1 MTKASILVVE
11 DEQIVAKDIAARLQ
25 RRGYLVVGIASTAQ
39 EAIEGTGT
47 HRPDLVLMDIML
59 KGDVDGIAAADQIR
73 DLYDIPVVY
82 LTAFADDQTLAR
94 AKVTDAFGY
103 ILKPFEERELTITI
117 DMALYKHRM
126 ETRLRESER
135 WLGTTLRSI
144 GDGIIAADTT
154 GAITFLNAVA
164 EDLTGWRTEEATRR
178 QLSEV
183 FHTAFENV
191 EGRPGGPTVL
201 VSKEGKHIPIEES
214 AAPIKDG
221 RGQTK
226 GIVVVFRDV
235 TDQRRA
241 QDALHVSETRLAG
254 IIASAMDAIVTT
266 NSQQR
271 IILFNAAAEQ
281 MFRCPA
287 HEAVGKP
294 LDEFLPSRF
303 RDMHRFHIAEF
314 GRSGATK
321 RRMGSPGTVIGLRRD
336 GTEFPMEASISQIE
350 AAGERLYTVVLR
362 DITERYHAE
371 QALRESEERYRRFF
385 EDDLTGDYIARADGT
400 LLDCNPAF
408 ARMLGFQNTEAALQ
422 CNVLSLYPSVE
433 ARERFFSLLQARGRV
448 EEYEKDLVRPDGQTI
463 HVVENTYGVFGR
475 DGRLVETK
483 GYMYDITERKR
494 LEEQVRQTHKM
505 ESIGTLASGIA
516 HDFNNI
522 LNNVIGFVMQIKK
535 HAYEPEKV
543 LKYSQTIEKSATRG
557 AELSAQL
564 LSFARKTKR
573 ENVPVNVSQIVDEVY
588 GLCGE
593 TFPRNITVSRHLD
606 EDLLS
611 VLGDYGELYQ
621 VLLNLTVNAR
631 DALVARGTNIQGAIS
646 IGAFNGRVGE
656 RISGQM
662 LATQTDH
669 YVELRVSDN
678 GIGIPK
684 EMRER
689 IFDPFFTTKERGRGT
704 GLGLSVVYTIVRNH
718 HGVILIDSEEGE
730 GSTFHVYLPAVQ
742 RVTVPSVSSEAVR
755 PPAGRQE
762 SVLLVD
768 DEESMQELGRELL
781 EEEGYRVLIASNG
794 QDAVQLYRERFAEIQ
809 LVILDLVMPGMD
821 GGQTYLELRKIN
833 SNLKVFFCTGYMP
846 DQVIS
851 ALLEEESLKA
861 LQKPFNPENFVQMV
875 RDVLDEKPFPSARPP
890 E

>member
-11 DEQIVAKDIAARLQ
+11 DEHIVAKDIAARLQ

-39 EAIEGTGT
+39 EAIEGTGA

-164 EDLTGWRTEEATRR
+164 EELTGWRTEEATRR

-191 EGRPGGPTVL
+191 AGRPGGPTVL
-201 VSKEGKHIPIEES
+201 VSKDGKRIPIEES
-214 AAPIKDG
+214 AAPIKDS

-241 QDALHVSETRLAG
+241 QDALQVSETRLAG
-254 IIASAMDAIVTT
+254 IIASAMDAIVTI
-266 NSQQR
+266 NSQQQ
-271 IILFNAAAEQ
+271 IVLFNAAAEQ

-287 HEAVGKP
+287 HEAVGRP
-294 LDEFLPSRF
+294 LEEFLPSRF
-303 RDMHRFHIAEF
+303 RDMHRHHIVEF
-314 GRSGATK
+314 GRSGITK
-321 RRMGSPGTVIGLRRD
+321 RRMGSPGAVVGLRRD
-336 GTEFPMEASISQIE
+336 GTEFPMEASISQVE
-350 AAGERLYTVVLR
+350 AAGERLYTVILR
-362 DITERYHAE
+362 DVTERYHAE

-400 LLDCNPAF
+400 ILDCNPAF
-408 ARMLGFQNTEAALQ
+408 ARMLGFQNTEAARQ
-422 CNVLSLYPSVE
+422 CNLLSLYPTVE
-433 ARERFFSLLQARGRV
+433 ARERFFSLLQLRGRV

-475 DGRLVETK
+475 DARLMEVK

-522 LNNVIGFVMQIKK
+522 LNNVIGFIMQIKK

-564 LSFARKTKR
+564 LSFARKAKR
-573 ENVPVNVSQIVDEVY
+573 ENVPVNVAQIVEEVY
-588 GLCGE
+588 SLCGE

-631 DALVARGTNIQGAIS
+631 DALMARGTNIQGAIS
-646 IGAFNGRVGE
+646 IGAFNGRIGE

-662 LATQTDH
+662 LASQTDR

-684 EMRER
+684 EMQER

-730 GSTFHVYLPAVQ
+730 GSTFHVYLPAVD
-742 RVTVPSVSSEAVR
+742 RVTAPAVASEVIR

-762 SVLLVD
+762 YVLLVD

-794 QDAVQLYRERFAEIQ
+794 QDAIHLYRQRSAEIQ

-833 SNLKVFFCTGYMP
+833 PDLKVFFCTGYMP

-851 ALLEEESLKA
+851 ALLEQESLKA

-875 RDVLDEKPFPSARPP
+875 REVLDEKPFTSARPP

>member
-201 VSKEGKHIPIEES
+201 VSKEGKRIPIEES

-241 QDALHVSETRLAG
+241 QDALHVSEARLAG

-266 NSQQR
+266 NSLQQ
-271 IILFNAAAEQ
+271 IVLFNAAAEQ

-287 HEAVGKP
+287 HEAVGKS
-294 LDEFLPSRF
+294 LDDFLPSRF
-303 RDMHRFHIAEF
+303 RDMHRHHIAEF
-314 GRSGATK
+314 GRSGTTK
-321 RRMGSPGTVIGLRRD
+321 RRMGSPGMVIGLRRD

-350 AAGERLYTVVLR
+350 AAGERLYTVILR

-385 EDDLTGDYIARADGT
+385 VDDLTGDYIARADGT
-400 LLDCNPAF
+400 ILDCNPAF
-408 ARMLGFQNTEAALQ
+408 ARMLGFQNTEAAQQ
-422 CNVLSLYPSVE
+422 CNLLSLYPSVE

-522 LNNVIGFVMQIKK
+522 LNNVIGFIMQIKK

-588 GLCGE
+588 SLCGE

-646 IGAFNGRVGE
+646 IGAFNGRIGE

-662 LATQTDH
+662 LATQTDR

-762 SVLLVD
+762 FVLLVD

-781 EEEGYRVLIASNG
+781 EEEGYQVLIASNG
-794 QDAVQLYRERFAEIQ
+794 QDAVHLYRQRFAEIQ

-821 GGQTYLELRKIN
+821 GGQTYLELRTIN
-833 SNLKVFFCTGYMP
+833 PNLKVFFCTGYMP

-851 ALLEEESLKA
+851 ALLEEERLKA

-875 RDVLDEKPFPSARPP
+875 REVLDEKPFPSARPP

>member
-11 DEQIVAKDIAARLQ
+11 DEHIVARDIAARLQ

-164 EDLTGWRTEEATRR
+164 EELTGWRTEEATRR

-191 EGRPGGPTVL
+191 AGRAGGPTVL
-201 VSKEGKHIPIEES
+201 VSKDGKRIPIEES
-214 AAPIKDG
+214 AAPIKDS

-241 QDALHVSETRLAG
+241 QDALHVSEERLAG
-254 IIASAMDAIVTT
+254 IIASAMDAIVTI
-266 NSQQR
+266 NGQQQ
-271 IILFNAAAEQ
+271 IVLFNAAAEQ
-281 MFRCPA
+281 MFRCSA
-287 HEAVGKP
+287 HEAVGRP
-294 LDEFLPSRF
+294 LEEFLPSRF
-303 RDMHRFHIAEF
+303 RDMHRHHVVEF
-314 GRSGATK
+314 GRSGTTK

-350 AAGERLYTVVLR
+350 AAGERLYTVILR

-400 LLDCNPAF
+400 ILDCNPAF
-408 ARMLGFQNTEAALQ
+408 ARMLGFQNTQAARQ
-422 CNVLSLYPSVE
+422 CNLLSLYPSIE
-433 ARERFFSLLQARGRV
+433 ARETFFSLLQARGRV

-522 LNNVIGFVMQIKK
+522 LNNVIGFIMQIKK

-573 ENVPVNVSQIVDEVY
+573 ENVPVNVAQIVDEVY
-588 GLCGE
+588 SLCGE
-593 TFPRNITVSRHLD
+593 TFPRNITMSRHLD

-631 DALVARGTNIQGAIS
+631 DALMARGTGIQGAIS
-646 IGAFNGRVGE
+646 IGAFNGRIGE

-662 LATQTDH
+662 LASQTDR

-718 HGVILIDSEEGE
+718 HGIILIDSEEGE
-730 GSTFHVYLPAVQ
+730 GSTFHVYLPAVD
-742 RVTVPSVSSEAVR
+742 RVTAPSIASGVIR

-762 SVLLVD
+762 YVLLVD

-794 QDAVQLYRERFAEIQ
+794 QDAIHLYRQRSAEIQ

-833 SNLKVFFCTGYMP
+833 PDLKVFFCTGYMP

-875 RDVLDEKPFPSARPP
+875 REVLDEKPFTSGRPP

>member
-11 DEQIVAKDIAARLQ
+11 DEHIVAEDISARLQ
-25 RRGYLVVGIASTAQ
+25 RRGYLVVGIVSTGQ
-39 EAIEGTGT
+39 EAIEWTGT

-73 DLYDIPVVY
+73 DLYDLPVVY

-117 DMALYKHRM
+117 DMAIYRHRM

-144 GDGIIAADTT
+144 SDGIIAADTT

-183 FHTAFENV
+183 FRTSFENV
-191 EGRPGGPTVL
+191 AGRSGGPTVL
-201 VSKEGKHIPIEES
+201 VSKDGKRIPIEES
-214 AAPIKDG
+214 AAPIKDS

-235 TDQRRA
+235 TDQRGA
-241 QDALHVSETRLAG
+241 QDALHVSEARLAG
-254 IIASAMDAIVTT
+254 IIASVMDAIVTVD
-266 NSQQR
+266 SRQQ
-271 IILFNAAAEQ
+271 IVLFNAAAEQ

-287 HEAVGKP
+287 HDAVGKP
-294 LDEFLPSRF
+294 LEEFLPSRF
-303 RDMHRFHIAEF
+303 RDMHRHHITEF
-314 GRSGATK
+314 GRSSTTK
-321 RRMGSPGTVIGLRRD
+321 RRMGYPGMVTGLRRD
-336 GTEFPMEASISQIE
+336 GTEFPMEASISQVE
-350 AAGERLYTVVLR
+350 AAGERLYTVILR
-362 DITERYHAE
+362 DITARYHAE

-385 EDDLTGDYIARADGT
+385 EDDLTGAYIARADGT

-408 ARMLGFQNTEAALQ
+408 ARMLGFQNTGAALQ
-422 CNVLSLYPSVE
+422 CNLLSLYPSVE
-433 ARERFFSLLQARGRV
+433 ARVAFFALLQSLGLV
-448 EEYEKDLVRPDGQTI
+448 KEFEKDLVRPDGQTI
-463 HVVENTYGVFGR
+463 HVVENTYGVFGP
-475 DGRLVETK
+475 DGRLTEVK
-483 GYMYDITERKR
+483 GYMYDITERKL

-522 LNNVIGFVMQIKK
+522 LNNVIGFIMQIRK

-543 LKYSQTIEKSATRG
+543 LKYSQTIEKSAARG

-564 LSFARKTKR
+564 LSFARKAKH
-573 ENVPVNVSQIVDEVY
+573 ENVPVNVAQIVDEVY

-593 TFPRNITVSRHLD
+593 TFPPNITVSRHLD
-606 EDLLS
+606 DDLLS
-611 VLGDYGELYQ
+611 VLGDHGELYQ

-631 DALVARGTNIQGAIS
+631 DALVARGTNIQGAVS
-646 IGAFNGRVGE
+646 IGAFNGRIGE
-656 RISGQM
+656 RISGQI
-662 LATQTDH
+662 LATQTDLF
-669 YVELRVSDN
+669 VELRVSDN

-689 IFDPFFTTKERGRGT
+689 IFDPFFTTKDRGRGT
-704 GLGLSVVYTIVRNH
+704 GLGLSVVYTIVRSH
-718 HGVILIDSEEGE
+718 HGIILVDSEEGE
-730 GSTFHVYLPAVQ
+730 GSTFHVYLPAVR
-742 RVTVPSVSSEAVR
+742 RVTILPTTSEVIR

-762 SVLLVD
+762 YVLLID

-794 QDAVQLYRERFAEIQ
+794 QDAVHLYRQRSAEIQ

-833 SNLKVFFCTGYMP
+833 PHLKVFFCTGYMP

-861 LQKPFNPENFVQMV
+861 LQKPFNPENFVRMV
-875 RDVLDEKPFPSARPP
+875 RDVLDEKP
-890 E
+890 

>member
-11 DEQIVAKDIAARLQ
+11 DEHIVAKDIAARLQ

-47 HRPDLVLMDIML
+47 HLPDLVLMDIML

-183 FHTAFENV
+183 FHTAFENGA
-191 EGRPGGPTVL
+191 GRSGGPTVL
-201 VSKEGKHIPIEES
+201 VSKDGKRIPIEES
-214 AAPIKDG
+214 AAPIKDS

-235 TDQRRA
+235 TEQRRA
-241 QDALHVSETRLAG
+241 QDALQVSEARLAG
-254 IIASAMDAIVTT
+254 IIASAMDAIVTI
-266 NSQQR
+266 NNEQQ
-271 IILFNAAAEQ
+271 IVLFNAAAEQ

-294 LDEFLPSRF
+294 LEEFLPSRF
-303 RDMHRFHIAEF
+303 RDMHRHHIADF
-314 GRSGATK
+314 GRTGITK
-321 RRMGSPGTVIGLRRD
+321 RRMGSLGAVIGLRRD

-350 AAGERLYTVVLR
+350 AAGERLYTVILR
-362 DITERYHAE
+362 DITARYHAE

-400 LLDCNPAF
+400 ILDCNPAF

-422 CNVLSLYPSVE
+422 YNLLSLYPSVE
-433 ARERFFSLLQARGRV
+433 ARETFFSLLQARGRV

-475 DGRLVETK
+475 NGRLAEVK

-522 LNNVIGFVMQIKK
+522 LNNVIGFIMQIKK

-573 ENVPVNVSQIVDEVY
+573 ENVPVNVAQIVDEVY

-606 EDLLS
+606 DDLLS

-646 IGAFNGRVGE
+646 IGAFNGRIGE

-662 LATQTDH
+662 LATQTDR

-718 HGVILIDSEEGE
+718 HGIILIDSEEGE

-742 RVTVPSVSSEAVR
+742 HVTLAPVTSEVIR

-762 SVLLVD
+762 YVLLVD
-768 DEESMQELGRELL
+768 DEESMQDLGRELL

-794 QDAVQLYRERFAEIQ
+794 QDAVLLYRQRFAEIQ

-833 SNLKVFFCTGYMP
+833 PHLKVFFCTGYMP

-875 RDVLDEKPFPSARPP
+875 RDVLDAKP
-890 E
+890 

>member
-11 DEQIVAKDIAARLQ
+11 DEHIVARDIAARLQ

-39 EAIEGTGT
+39 EAIDGTGT

-154 GAITFLNAVA
+154 GAITFLNTVA
-164 EDLTGWRTEEATRR
+164 EELTGWRTEEATRR

-191 EGRPGGPTVL
+191 EGRAGGPTVL
-201 VSKEGKHIPIEES
+201 VRKDGKRIPIEES
-214 AAPIKDG
+214 AAPIKDS

-241 QDALHVSETRLAG
+241 QDALHVSEERLAG
-254 IIASAMDAIVTT
+254 IIASAMDAIITI
-266 NSQQR
+266 NGQQH
-271 IILFNAAAEQ
+271 IVLFNAAAEQ
-281 MFRCPA
+281 MFRCSA
-287 HEAVGKP
+287 HEAVGRP
-294 LDEFLPSRF
+294 LEDFLPSRF
-303 RDMHRFHIAEF
+303 RDMHRHHVAEF
-314 GRSGATK
+314 GRSGTTK

-350 AAGERLYTVVLR
+350 AAGERLYTVILR

-400 LLDCNPAF
+400 ILDCNPAF
-408 ARMLGFQNTEAALQ
+408 ARMLGFQNTQAARQ

-433 ARERFFSLLQARGRV
+433 ARERFFSLLQSRGRV

-522 LNNVIGFVMQIKK
+522 LNNVIGFIMQIKK

-573 ENVPVNVSQIVDEVY
+573 ENVPVNVAQIVEEVY
-588 GLCGE
+588 SLCGE
-593 TFPRNITVSRHLD
+593 TFPRNITMSRHLD

-631 DALVARGTNIQGAIS
+631 DALMARGAGVQGAVS
-646 IGAFNGRVGE
+646 IGAFNGRIGE

-662 LATQTDH
+662 LATQTDR

-718 HGVILIDSEEGE
+718 HGIILIDSEEGE
-730 GSTFHVYLPAVQ
+730 GSTFHVYLPAVD
-742 RVTVPSVSSEAVR
+742 RVTAPSIASGVFR

-762 SVLLVD
+762 FVLLVD
-768 DEESMQELGRELL
+768 DEDSMQELGRELL

-794 QDAVQLYRERFAEIQ
+794 QEAIHLYRQRSAEIQ

-833 SNLKVFFCTGYMP
+833 PDLKVFFCTGYMP

-851 ALLEEESLKA
+851 ALLEEERLKA

-875 RDVLDEKPFPSARPP
+875 REVLDEKRFPLARPP